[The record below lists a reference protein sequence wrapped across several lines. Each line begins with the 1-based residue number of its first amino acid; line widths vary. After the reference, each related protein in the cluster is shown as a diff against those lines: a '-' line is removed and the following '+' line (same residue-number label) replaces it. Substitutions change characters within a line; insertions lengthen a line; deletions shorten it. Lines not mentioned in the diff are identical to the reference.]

1 MVLNYI
7 ELSFILVSVI
17 TGWVLIP
24 VFASLAGFPIGIAS
38 SAAGFKSCSIT
49 AVIKNYKAIVE
60 KKM

>member
-24 VFASLAGFPIGIAS
+24 VFASLAGIPIGIAS
-38 SAAGFKSCSIT
+38 SAAAFKNCAIT
-49 AVIKNYKAIVE
+49 VVIKNYKTIVE